1 MLKGLG
7 DLGNIM
13 KLQKEMKGIQKRLKK
28 METKGT
34 SSDGAVTAVVNGDF
48 RLVSIHLD
56 SEFVKNAD
64 TGQLEQSIVTAV
76 NDAVARNKEFAA
88 EEMQKLTGG
97 LNIPGLD
104 DFLK

>member
-13 KLQKEMKGIQKRLKK
+13 KLQKEIKSIQKRLKR
-28 METKGT
+28 METEGM

-56 SEFVKNAD
+56 PEFVKNTAHEH
-64 TGQLEQSIVTAV
+64 LEQSIVTAV
-76 NDAVARNKEFAA
+76 NDAVMRNKEFAA
-88 EEMQKLTGG
+88 REMQKLTGG
-97 LNIPGLD
+97 LNIPGLA
-104 DFLK
+104 DFFE

>member
-13 KLQKEMKGIQKRLKK
+13 KLQKEIKGIQKRLKR
-28 METKGT
+28 METEGR

-64 TGQLEQSIVTAV
+64 HEQLEQSIVTAV
-76 NDAVARNKEFAA
+76 NDAVTRNKEFAA
-88 EEMQKLTGG
+88 QEMQKLTGG
-97 LNIPGLD
+97 LNIPGLA
-104 DFLK
+104 DFLE